1 MANLPA
7 LVMLIH
13 AIMCLVAWGESWF
26 GSGNATERVF
36 LLGMAILLLSAARNE
51 ERWAAKE
58 ETTDA
63 KP

>member
-1 MANLPA
+1 MSDTPDSRLA
-7 LVMLIH
+7 
-13 AIMCLVAWGESWF
+13 
-26 GSGNATERVF
+26 RV
-36 LLGMAILLLSAARNE
+36 MAILLLSAARNE